1 MPPPETCGVGAPAG
15 QGRRAGDPPPLARAL
30 SSRHVGG
37 MTGAREPASDPPD
50 PSARLRPDD
59 GDARPD
65 APPDEAI
72 RRVLEA
78 HHAALDGGDAAE
90 AAAFVHRPCTVVTR
104 WGAYVLADRGEI
116 VDALTSVQRHLRARG
131 CRRTERRDV
140 RAEPLGDHL
149 ARARA
154 LSVRYE
160 AEDRELERVATSY
173 VLRRTDRG
181 WRIAVLVEHE
191 AGEGERPAEGTA
203 AD

>member
-1 MPPPETCGVGAPAG
+1 
-15 QGRRAGDPPPLARAL
+15 
-30 SSRHVGG
+30 

-50 PSARLRPDD
+50 PSARPRPDD
-59 GDARPD
+59 GGACRDASPAD
-65 APPDEAI
+65 GILE
-72 RRVLEA
+72 VLDA
-78 HHAALDGGDAAE
+78 HHEALDGGDAAD

-104 WGAYVLADRGEI
+104 WGAYVLSDRGEI
-116 VDALTSVQRHLRARG
+116 VDAFTSVQRHLRARG

-140 RAEPLGDHL
+140 RVEPLGDHL

-160 AEDRELERVATSY
+160 AEERELERVATTY

-191 AGEGERPAEGTA
+191 PGEAGRPGEGTA